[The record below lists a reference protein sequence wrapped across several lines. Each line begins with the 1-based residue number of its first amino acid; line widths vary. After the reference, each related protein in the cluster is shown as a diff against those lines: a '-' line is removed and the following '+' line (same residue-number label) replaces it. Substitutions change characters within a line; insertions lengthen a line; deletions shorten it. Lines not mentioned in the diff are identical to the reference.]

1 MERCELYQALL
12 LEYLYDLL
20 EGHER
25 QSLETH
31 LTACAGCRAALETA
45 KHQQQLLA
53 AAAKAEFAGVHFQA
67 PAVGEIAPATIPIP
81 VAVRKARPSFR
92 RWALAAAAVVL
103 AVGLGGSGLWVS
115 NDYATAKQGVEEG
128 KFAIASQEKE
138 KRQIETELREWPQQR
153 DVALRKVVE
162 EVNRQ
167 QFWVEVVGPKTI
179 QPGAPNEY
187 VVATTDLNDQPTPT
201 RVLAFV
207 KDQQGREIYKK
218 DLETPADKHRI
229 ELPPTIPVQP
239 NSQLKLEI
247 VARKDD
253 VRSELTQQLDLV
265 APVYVTHLATDK
277 PMYQPGE
284 TVRFR
289 SLTLERFS
297 LKPPEQP
304 LNLVYTL
311 IQPSG
316 AQVQL
321 GMGASSISR
330 ADPKT
335 GTIAPIVGPDK
346 KPVQGIG
353 AGEFFVDAGMPGGE
367 YTLRVSEM
375 ANRFPPQD
383 RKFLVNQYQ
392 AHKLDT
398 KLDFSKKSY
407 GPREDVSAACEAK
420 RAGGGGEVANRPV
433 YAMVKVD
440 GVQYGADG
448 KPSNQPIQFRTD
460 AKGKVPVRFKLP
472 AAIPTGIGTV
482 SVTFDDG
489 ANTDTMVKPIPIVL
503 KKLDVQFFPEGGD
516 LVAGLENRVYFQVR
530 NTLGKPADLEG
541 HIVDAAKKTVVDS
554 VQTLTDAEQ
563 PGVNQGLGM
572 FKLTPTAGSKYELK
586 IDSPAGM
593 EGVYPLPEVKDE
605 GVVLSIP
612 KGVTTAKEPIGV
624 FVSNIGA
631 ERKLLVGAY
640 CRGRLLD
647 HTSIILRKNESVQVR
662 LNPTVGAG
670 GVYRVTVFE
679 ERDNGKQRNLIPVAE
694 RLVYRQPA
702 EQLLLTAKHDKNVYV
717 PGDKVSLKISS
728 LNEQEKPAPAILM
741 VGVVN
746 QSIVTMADEK
756 TRRSMPTHFLMTSE
770 VKKPEDLE
778 YADFLVGSHEKA
790 GAALDLLLGTQ
801 GWRRFAEQN
810 PIKFKKDQADEAD
823 RLLFY
828 SGLSQRP
835 VDLEREQLQNVVK
848 EMTAKQTHLEEEL
861 RQANERLQSSRTDL
875 AISAV
880 LRKMQNYDEWFRTG
894 RQLAI
899 PLICLMLL
907 VVTITTLIAGLMRK
921 ISRAIPLLVTSAA
934 CAAVAC
940 VLFVNYTQDKRDG
953 PGQVAV
959 NYSKSMGEAAAKMK
973 AEEVL
978 ARARDVAEK
987 ADAMPPGPDETPLDA
1002 LNEAKLGEAPA
1013 MPAREEQAGAR
1024 ALDRP
1029 RPQAQEGAKPGAA
1042 GDAGKDKDKAE
1053 NKFHLGAKNAKQNK
1067 EVELFMKGADGKG
1080 EARAG
1085 GEAMPAGKPGQAG
1098 AFGGNNQ
1105 AINRG
1110 IGGPG
1115 VGMQGG
1121 FGGLQGNNQ
1130 GNNQG
1135 GLGGLQGGFAPQ
1147 MPAGGMAKGGL
1158 IPAPP
1163 AAPPAAANGAFDR
1176 KAAQDGARAF
1186 GRPEKQEALK
1196 LRRALRDMDAEKSI
1210 ALPPIVVREYAHF
1223 RTHGAE
1229 ADRRTDATETVYWN
1243 PVLVLADGKGEA
1255 TFDLSD
1261 QVTSYEVTAYGHTL
1275 DGRLGALTS
1284 TIEARIPLALEA
1296 KVPFEVTAN
1305 DKIDL
1310 PLAIANNTDKA
1321 QTVQVGATYSGLT
1334 LLGVNEPVRFQL
1346 AADARTRR
1354 IYRLQPS
1361 IVEGEAEVDFTSSDK
1376 IRRTI
1381 RVVPDGFPIL
1391 ASKSDLLEKSATSEI
1406 VLPETWIKGTL
1417 KAQVSVYP
1425 STLADL
1431 QKGLD
1436 ALLREPNGCFEQTS
1450 TSNYPNLLILD
1461 YLKESDQTKP
1471 ELEKRARDLLARG
1484 YQKLTAFECPKTGEK
1499 DRTGFEWFGQT
1510 DQQHE
1515 ALTAY
1520 GLLQFRDMSRVMDV
1534 DPNLIQRTRGF
1545 LLAQRDG
1552 KGGFKRNP
1560 RALDTFGR
1568 APENVTNA
1576 YIVWAITGSGKDDD
1590 VTTELEALS
1599 GQAKESKDPYFLA
1612 LVANSLINSGKT
1624 GEAMELLKKLA
1635 GAQQADGHL
1644 DAQQTSITGSAGR
1657 DLQIETTALTVL
1669 AWLKGNPGE
1678 FNANVRKAVTWIGQ
1692 QRGGYGGFGSTQST
1706 ILALKALIEFTKANK
1721 KTPEAGTLSLF
1732 VGDKLVGKLDFPAD
1746 AREALEIKLPNA
1758 EEVLK
1763 PGKNAVRVEITG
1775 QNVLPYT
1782 LSWSYQ
1788 TLKPASDPDCPVHLT
1803 TSLDRTKAGEGDTVT
1818 LNVTVENPSD
1828 AERSM
1833 VVAIVGLPA
1842 GLTLPED
1849 MKQLKEHARPRDEGT
1864 KPGRISYFET
1874 RGRELILYWR
1884 GMGPKQKI
1892 EVPVELVCRVPGE
1905 YRGPASRAYMYY
1917 NADHKHWVEPLAV
1930 TITPKSE

>member
-31 LTACAGCRAALETA
+31 LAACAGCRAALEKA
-45 KHQQQLLA
+45 KHQQHLLA
-53 AAAKAEFAGVHFQA
+53 AAAKTEFAGVRFQA
-67 PAVGEIAPATIPIP
+67 PAISDAGPATIPMP

-92 RWALAAAAVVL
+92 RWALAAAAVLL
-103 AVGLGGSGLWVS
+103 AVGIGGLGIWVHD
-115 NDYATAKQGVEEG
+115 DYAAAKQGVEHG
-128 KFAIASQEKE
+128 RFAIANYEKE
-138 KRQIETELREWPQQR
+138 EHQIQ
-153 DVALRKVVE
+153 VALADLPQKRDIERNKVIE
-162 EVNRQ
+162 NINKQ
-167 QFWVEVVGPKTI
+167 QIWVQVVGPKTI

-187 VVATTDLNDQPTPT
+187 KVATHDLNDQPTPT
-201 RVLAFV
+201 RLLASV
-207 KDQQGREIYKK
+207 KDQQGQELFKK
-218 DLETPADKHRI
+218 ELETPAAEHSFV
-229 ELPPTIPVQP
+229 LPPSIPVSP
-239 NSQLKLEI
+239 NRQIKLEI
-247 VARKDD
+247 VARKEDM
-253 VRSELTQQLDLV
+253 RTELTQQLDLV
-265 APVYVTHLATDK
+265 APVYLTHLATDK

-321 GMGASSISR
+321 GAGASSVSR
-330 ADPKT
+330 PDPKT
-335 GTIAPIVGPDK
+335 GTIAPVLGPDG

-353 AGEFFVDAGMPGGE
+353 AGEFFVDPGLPGGE

-392 AHKLDT
+392 AHKLDK

-407 GPREDVSAACEAK
+407 GPGEDVSAACEAK

-433 YAMVKVD
+433 LATVKVD
-440 GVQYGADG
+440 GTQYGADG
-448 KPSNQPIQFRTD
+448 KPSNQPIRFQTD
-460 AKGKVPVRFKLP
+460 AKGKVAVRFKLP
-472 AAIPTGIGTV
+472 AAIPTGIGTL

-489 ANTDTMVKPIPIVL
+489 GNSDTMVKPIPIVL

-530 NTLGKPADLEG
+530 NTLGKPADLKG
-541 HIVDAAKKTVVDS
+541 HVVDAATKTVVDS
-554 VQTLTDAEQ
+554 VQTLTDAER

-572 FKLTPTAGSKYELK
+572 FKLTPAAGNKYELK

-593 EGVYPLPEVKDE
+593 EGVYALPEVKND
-605 GVVLSIP
+605 GVVLSIS
-612 KGVTTAKEPIGV
+612 KGVTTAKEPIGA
-624 FVSNIGA
+624 FVSNAGA
-631 ERKLLVGAY
+631 ERRLLVGAY

-647 HTSIILRKNESVQVR
+647 HASISVRKNETLQVR

-679 ERDNGKQRNLIPVAE
+679 ERGKDQQRNLVPVAE

-702 EQLLLTAKHDKNVYV
+702 EQLLLTAKPDKNVYV
-717 PGDKVSLKISS
+717 PGDKVTLKFST
-728 LNEQEKPAPAILM
+728 LNEQEKPAPAIWM

-746 QSIVTMADEK
+746 TSILRMADEK
-756 TRRSMPTHFLMTSE
+756 THRSMPTHFLMTSE
-770 VKKPEDLE
+770 VKNPEDLE
-778 YADFLVGSHEKA
+778 YADFLVGSHDKA
-790 GAALDLLLGTQ
+790 SAALDLLLGTQ
-801 GWRRFAEQN
+801 GWRRFAEQD

-823 RLLFY
+823 RLMVRI
-828 SGLSQRP
+828 GQSQRP
-835 VDLEREQLQNVVK
+835 VDMEREQLQNVVK
-848 EMTAKQTHLEEEL
+848 EMSAKQTSLEGEL
-861 RQANERLQSSRTDL
+861 RQANERLQSSRTDAAFL
-875 AISAV
+875 AV
-880 LRKMQNYDEWFRTG
+880 VHKMQSYDEWFRTG

-899 PLICLMLL
+899 PLVCLALL
-907 VVTITTLIAGLMRK
+907 VVTLTTLIAGLMRK
-921 ISRAIPLLVTSAA
+921 FSRAIPLLVTSAA
-934 CAAVAC
+934 CAVVASL
-940 VLFVNYTQDKRDG
+940 LFVNYTRDNGHG
-953 PGQVAV
+953 PGQVALE
-959 NYSKSMGEAAAKMK
+959 SEKSALKSEAARRH
-973 AEEVL
+973 EEL
-978 ARARDVAEK
+978 ARRDK
-987 ADAMPPGPDETPLDA
+987 APAPEPAGDRPVDLEWGMAGDQL
-1002 LNEAKLGEAPA
+1002 KLGEGA
-1013 MPAREEQAGAR
+1013 AREAKPE
-1024 ALDRP
+1024 ALHLGV
-1029 RPQAQEGAKPGAA
+1029 PQAQVDGAPKFGAA
-1042 GDAGKDKDKAE
+1042 GDGGKDKDKAE
-1053 NKFHLGAKNAKQNK
+1053 NIFQFKREEAKPNK
-1067 EVELFMKGADGKG
+1067 EAEDVRKRADGKG
-1080 EARAG
+1080 GEARAMG
-1085 GEAMPAGKPGQAG
+1085 GAMPAGKPGQAG
-1098 AFGGNNQ
+1098 FGGNNQ
-1105 AINRG
+1105 VPNRG

-1115 VGMQGG
+1115 WGIQGG
-1121 FGGLQGNNQ
+1121 FGGNNGNNQ
-1130 GNNQG
+1130 GNNG
-1135 GLGGLQGGFAPQ
+1135 GGFGGQ
-1147 MPAGGMAKGGL
+1147 MPGGMGMMGGGGMAKGGL
-1158 IPAPP
+1158 MPAPA
-1163 AAPPAAANGAFDR
+1163 AAPPAPANGAMDR
-1176 KAAQDGARAF
+1176 KAEQAGAKAL
-1186 GRPEKQEALK
+1186 GRLEQQKALK
-1196 LRRALRDMDAEKSI
+1196 LRALRDLEAEKSI

-1223 RTHGAE
+1223 RTHGSD

-1255 TFDLSD
+1255 KFDLSD

-1284 TIEARIPLALEA
+1284 TLEARIPLALEA
-1296 KVPFEVTAN
+1296 KVPLEVTAN

-1310 PLAIANNTDKA
+1310 PLAVANNTDKA
-1321 QTVQVGATYSGLT
+1321 QSVQIGATYSGLN
-1334 LLGVNEPVRFQL
+1334 LLGVNDPVRFQL

-1354 IYRLQPS
+1354 IYRFQPT
-1361 IVEGEAEVDFTSSDK
+1361 ITEGEAKVDFTGVDK
-1376 IRRTI
+1376 IHRTI

-1391 ASKSDLLEKSATSEI
+1391 ASKSDLLEKSATNEI
-1406 VLPETWIKGTL
+1406 VLPETWVKGTL

-1484 YQKLTAFECPKTGEK
+1484 YQKLTAFECPKTGQK

-1534 DPNLIQRTRGF
+1534 DPSLIQRTRGF

-1552 KGGFKRNP
+1552 KGGFRRNQ

-1576 YIVWAITGSGKDDD
+1576 YIVWAITSSGKDDD
-1590 VTTELEALS
+1590 VTTELDTLS

-1624 GEAMELLKKLA
+1624 GDAMELLKKLA
-1635 GAQQADGHL
+1635 AGQQADGHL

-1657 DLQIETTALTVL
+1657 DLQIETTALSVL

-1678 FNANVRKAVTWIGQ
+1678 FNANVRKAITWIGQ

-1732 VGDKLVGKLDFPAD
+1732 VGDKEIGKLNFPAD
-1746 AREALEIKLPNA
+1746 AREALEIKVPNA

-1763 PGKNAVRVEITG
+1763 PGKNTVRVEITG
-1775 QNVLPYT
+1775 SNVFPYT

-1788 TLKPASDPDCPVHLT
+1788 TLQPASDPDCPVNLK

-1849 MKQLKEHARPRDEGT
+1849 MKQLKEHARPRDDGT
-1864 KPGRISYFET
+1864 KPGKISYFET

-1892 EVPVELVCRVPGE
+1892 EVPVELICRVPGE